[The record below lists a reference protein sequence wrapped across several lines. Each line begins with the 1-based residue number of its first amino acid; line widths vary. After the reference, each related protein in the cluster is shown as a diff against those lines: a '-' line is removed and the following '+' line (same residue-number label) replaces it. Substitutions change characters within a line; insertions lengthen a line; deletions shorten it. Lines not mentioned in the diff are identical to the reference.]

1 MDSKYPVIQVLSRQN
16 YEHQHIVAL
25 PGAIPLP
32 PLAPSSLRVQ
42 SYILSLTTNNFTY
55 ARVGS
60 FIGSWWE
67 VHPLPPS
74 IPAEFADSNKYGRI
88 SAWGYGVVTESTLS
102 EDSTVKVGS
111 LVYGYLPIGTLP
123 VDLEGGLSTELPGQ
137 FLETSSRRK
146 ILMPI
151 YNRYL
156 TFPPSIPTE
165 QEKQSL
171 GHDALWQVLFET
183 GYLFNR
189 FIFAFT
195 PTDRVHP
202 DQELGPV
209 PEKELTVEQTHIGP
223 DTTVVIFAGSG
234 KTALGFAHELRHG
247 RPEGCR
253 PGKIVAVGSQ
263 ASSRFVEGTGLYD
276 VTMKYDADEGE
287 DFTAQ
292 LGVDPDAHLI
302 LCDFGARGGA
312 QDRWAGKLK
321 ALCKSMSIFRIGG
334 EVVATN
340 PEETLQAFMKS
351 SQSEGIQINASD
363 MRVHALRVL
372 GEKRYFEEFLDAWQ
386 KCKSVGV
393 KGLNLRWGKGMEDL
407 AGGWD
412 KLASG
417 EIGPD
422 QGLVF
427 DLGIPRLSPL

>member
-25 PGAIPLP
+25 PGALPLP

-55 ARVGS
+55 ARLGS
-60 FIGSWWE
+60 FVGSWWD

-74 IPAEFADSNKYGRI
+74 IPAEFADSSKYGRI

-102 EDSTVKVGS
+102 EDSTVKIGS

-146 ILMPI
+146 TLLPL

-171 GHDALWQVLFET
+171 GHDALWQILFES
-183 GYLFNR
+183 GYLLNR

-195 PTDRVHP
+195 PADGVHE
-202 DQELGPV
+202 D
-209 PEKELTVEQTHIGP
+209 KRLTVENTHIGP
-223 DTTVVIFAGSG
+223 DTTVVIFSGSG
-234 KTALGFAHELRHG
+234 KTALSFAHELRYG

-253 PGKIVAVGSQ
+253 PGKIVGVGSH
-263 ASSRFVEGTGLYD
+263 ASSRFIEGTGLYD

-287 DFTAQ
+287 DFMAQ
-292 LGVDPDAHLI
+292 LGIDSNAKLI
-302 LCDFGARGGA
+302 LCDFGARDGA

-321 ALCKSMSIFRIGG
+321 ALCKSRSIFIIGS

-340 PEETLQAFMKS
+340 PEDTLQALKEIA
-351 SQSEGIQINASD
+351 QSEGIQINASH
-363 MRVHALRVL
+363 MRAHALKVL
-372 GEKRYFEEFLDAWQ
+372 GEKRYFEEFLDAWK
-386 KCKSVGV
+386 KCKSGGV
-393 KGLNLRWGKGMEDL
+393 KGLNLLWGKGMEDL
-407 AGGWD
+407 AAGWD
-412 KLASG
+412 RLARG

-427 DLGIPRLSPL
+427 DLQTPELSHL